1 MNTARRPSGRKKE
14 WNSYLTDTDSFKL
27 SKEEMIKRKA
37 LLLSKHNILTNPA
50 ASKPKNITKIPK
62 KKERTEYIY
71 RENYSSDDDSSEI
84 VLEAV
89 ERSRQTR
96 RHTSYVDDRL
106 KETVSENELL
116 RFKSADI
123 ASKDRSN
130 VSKNKSIDSSS
141 KTIPISKKMHVESP
155 NTIVDMNEIGQMISI
170 LSSELKRYEELS
182 GRRNIFSDDVC
193 DNLYN
198 SPNLMLRPYVYVF
211 LHLCT
216 HVCHLGIAA
225 CIWCECSNRL
235 DERDH

>member
-1 MNTARRPSGRKKE
+1 MNATRRPSGRKKE

-96 RHTSYVDDRL
+96 RHTHTSYIDDRL
-106 KETVSENELL
+106 KEAVSENELI

-130 VSKNKSIDSSS
+130 VSKDKSTHSSS
-141 KTIPISKKMHVESP
+141 KTIPISKKMHVESA
-155 NTIVDMNEIGQMISI
+155 NAIADMNEIGQMISI

-193 DNLYN
+193 D
-198 SPNLMLRPYVYVF
+198 
-211 LHLCT
+211 H
-216 HVCHLGIAA
+216 
-225 CIWCECSNRL
+225 
-235 DERDH
+235 